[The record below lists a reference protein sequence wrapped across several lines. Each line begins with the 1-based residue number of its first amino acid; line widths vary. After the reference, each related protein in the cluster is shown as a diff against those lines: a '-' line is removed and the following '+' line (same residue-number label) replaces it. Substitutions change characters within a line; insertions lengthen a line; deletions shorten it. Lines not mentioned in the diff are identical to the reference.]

1 MQVNSNAMMALGN
14 WMNTS
19 AHNVANVNTENYN
32 ASQTTISNNNDA
44 VVAQTRQTQNRTDLT
59 KEFTDQITVE
69 KSFEANAV
77 SIKAKDEMIGSLLD
91 MSV

>member
-1 MQVNSNAMMALGN
+1 MQVNANAMMSLGN

-19 AHNVANVNTENYN
+19 AHNVANINTENYN
-32 ASQTTISNNNDA
+32 ASQTTINNDNGS
-44 VVAQTRQTQNRTDLT
+44 VVSQTRPTQSRTDLA
-59 KEFTDQITVE
+59 KEFTDQIAVE

-77 SIKAKDEMIGSLLD
+77 SIKANDEMIGSLLD

>member
-1 MQVNSNAMMALGN
+1 MQVNANAMMSLGN

-32 ASQTTISNNNDA
+32 ASQTTMTNDNGS
-44 VVAQTRQTQNRTDLT
+44 VVAQTRQMQNRTDLA

-77 SIKAKDEMIGSLLD
+77 SIKANDEMIGSLLD

>member
-1 MQVNSNAMMALGN
+1 MQVNANAMMSLGN

-32 ASQTTISNNNDA
+32 ASQTTMTNDNGS
-44 VVAQTRQTQNRTDLT
+44 VVAQTRQTQNRTDLA

-77 SIKAKDEMIGSLLD
+77 SIKANDEMIGSLLD